1 MVEFP
6 YKSSTE
12 VPKHHS
18 KHIPAASV
26 ANASGS
32 LQTPLSELTRRSD
45 FHLFYQDYR
54 AASLPIECWSFTLR
68 DGIWSN
74 ESIGG
79 KMRYV
84 FRRHLFLLIGLLTLC
99 LFHLVEGL
107 NRAGKTELAQA
118 LAIPMRVL
126 IVPMYVVW
134 LLFTMAVVAM
144 AGPHSLPSAIAPI
157 ISSLAGLGAYALLDY
172 VVN

>member
-12 VPKHHS
+12 VPKHQS

-54 AASLPIECWSFTLR
+54 AASLPIECWSFRSTSRVIFDSRRKPEYPTLQEH
-68 DGIWSN
+68 GLC
-74 ESIGG
+74 
-79 KMRYV
+79 
-84 FRRHLFLLIGLLTLC
+84 RR
-99 LFHLVEGL
+99 V
-107 NRAGKTELAQA
+107 
-118 LAIPMRVL
+118 
-126 IVPMYVVW
+126 
-134 LLFTMAVVAM
+134 AVVRERT
-144 AGPHSLPSAIAPI
+144 
-157 ISSLAGLGAYALLDY
+157 
-172 VVN
+172 

>member
-45 FHLFYQDYR
+45 FHLFYRDYC
-54 AASLPIECWSFTLR
+54 AASLPIECWSFTASGAISEPVR
-68 DGIWSN
+68 DTTGAVNGAS
-74 ESIGG
+74 ESSVNPWRQG
-79 KMRYV
+79 RSDLLETA
-84 FRRHLFLLIGLLTLC
+84 FR
-99 LFHLVEGL
+99 
-107 NRAGKTELAQA
+107 
-118 LAIPMRVL
+118 
-126 IVPMYVVW
+126 
-134 LLFTMAVVAM
+134 AV
-144 AGPHSLPSAIAPI
+144 SA
-157 ISSLAGLGAYALLDY
+157 
-172 VVN
+172 

>member
-45 FHLFYQDYR
+45 FHLFYRDYCP
-54 AASLPIECWSFTLR
+54 ASLPIECWSLNGSRWR
-68 DGIWSN
+68 DG
-74 ESIGG
+74 
-79 KMRYV
+79 RFAYV
-84 FRRHLFLLIGLLTLC
+84 KGRVHVLAETALPCSATGCRIMSVLRRSSPPARWDSRK
-99 LFHLVEGL
+99 
-107 NRAGKTELAQA
+107 NA
-118 LAIPMRVL
+118 
-126 IVPMYVVW
+126 VPKYQN
-134 LLFTMAVVAM
+134 TIQNTYQ
-144 AGPHSLPSAIAPI
+144 PRPSQTPAAPFKR
-157 ISSLAGLGAYALLDY
+157 LYP
-172 VVN
+172 N

>member
-12 VPKHHS
+12 VPKHQS

-54 AASLPIECWSFTLR
+54 AASLPIECWSLKERAPQANSMGFELQPLENRMTLP
-68 DGIWSN
+68 
-74 ESIGG
+74 
-79 KMRYV
+79 
-84 FRRHLFLLIGLLTLC
+84 
-99 LFHLVEGL
+99 
-107 NRAGKTELAQA
+107 AQA
-118 LAIPMRVL
+118 GASVLARQ
-126 IVPMYVVW
+126 
-134 LLFTMAVVAM
+134 
-144 AGPHSLPSAIAPI
+144 
-157 ISSLAGLGAYALLDY
+157 
-172 VVN
+172 